1 MTAPP
6 PSPGG
11 DVSRSHE
18 LLTVTWLF
26 ASLSSIVVSLRLYSR
41 VKMTRNLWWDDW
53 VMFFTVVRESQVQRP
68 RVRKTILSDL
78 MCGFP
83 GPHNNLLRLLH
94 PLCSQR
100 RRSSCRILESISAPR
115 NNVDQLGISNIL
127 HHGHCNR
134 QDFRCHTH
142 GQTYAAR
149 SMAEMGPLL
158 FVHIHLHSSLHCH
171 HIHLCPV
178 LSAESALDTD
188 GRQVLGSKEN
198 QRSRRGACKCVPI
211 DPYGSDQRT
220 DLK

>member
-1 MTAPP
+1 MIAPP
-6 PSPGG
+6 PSSEG

-53 VMFFTVVRESQVQRP
+53 VMFFTMVRESQLQRP

-78 MCGFP
+78 MCGFS
-83 GPHNNLLRLLH
+83 GPHNNLFRLLH

-100 RRSSCRILESISAPR
+100 RRSPRRVLESISAPG
-115 NNVDQLGISNIL
+115 NNTDQLGVSNIL

-134 QDFRCHTH
+134 QGFRRHPH
-142 GQTYAAR
+142 GQTYAAG

-158 FVHIHLHSSLHCH
+158 FVHLHLRSSLHSD
-171 HIHLCPV
+171 HLHLRPM
-178 LSAESALDTD
+178 LSAKSALDTD
-188 GRQVLGSKEN
+188 GRQVLGPEEN
-198 QRSRRGACKCVPI
+198 QRS
-211 DPYGSDQRT
+211 
-220 DLK
+220 